1 MFYVK
6 EENNYL
12 YSCKG
17 IVADNISPSYYIQNT
32 ESVDNIRP
40 TYIQNTESTDSIS
53 PSNVQNTKEERSTSF
68 NLSREWS
75 SVSNLCTNS
84 LYFSYDYW

>member
-1 MFYVK
+1 MFCVK
-6 EENNYL
+6 EENNYFAL
-12 YSCKG
+12 SSCKG
-17 IVADNISPSYYIQNT
+17 IVADNISPSYYVQNT

-75 SVSNLCTNS
+75 SKHFCINLV
-84 LYFSYDYW
+84 

>member
-17 IVADNISPSYYIQNT
+17 TVADNISPTYYAQNT
-32 ESVDNIRP
+32 ESADN
-40 TYIQNTESTDSIS
+40 IS

-75 SVSNLCTNS
+75 SKHFCINLV
-84 LYFSYDYW
+84 